1 MQTQILNKVF
11 DFIVWIEPKITM
23 FPRNYR
29 YNLGNRIENTLYDTM
44 ESLIQ
49 VRFSKNKLRYLYDSN
64 TSIEKLRY
72 YFRLCYKLKI
82 IKDKCYEHL
91 SLLLTEISTLL
102 NSNINEHK

>member
-1 MQTQILNKVF
+1 MHTQILNKLF
-11 DFIVWIEPKITM
+11 DFIVWIEPKIAV

-44 ESLIQ
+44 ESLLQ
-49 VRFSKNKLRYLYDSN
+49 VRFSKNKLRHLYDSN

-82 IKDKCYEHL
+82 VKDKSYEHL

-102 NSNINEHK
+102 NNHIKEIK